1 MGDGLSRT
9 LALPKTSLWR
19 LTVSDSSGV
28 PAEPI
33 PISIPTGNG
42 FFPRLGPGYLL
53 YVSSD
58 GSSEGLWKLANGN
71 GTELWKGEEAH
82 FLGNPAIS
90 PDGKEIAFS
99 VQHKEKSLLYVM
111 NADGTGLRV
120 VSDALALRG
129 APAWTPD
136 GQAIT
141 IGADDHGT
149 PHLYRVS
156 SDGKSVALLVRE
168 YSTDP
173 TWSEDGSFVIFSG
186 PDVGTQFAVKAATA
200 DGRAHAL
207 PSLALARGNRHI
219 AVLSGN
225 RGLAY
230 LGGGIQHKNLWLLDP
245 QTGAQRQLTNLG
257 TDFDVSGFD
266 ISRDGHEIVFER
278 REESSQIVL
287 LDLTKN

>member
-1 MGDGLSRT
+1 MMGVPPEKLDIWRIPATGGNPEQITSQASRLLYPVALNRRTLLYIATDSDGQGPWLYSIDVTRKVPHRLSYGIEKYTSLSAAADGRRLVAT

-28 PAEPI
+28 PAQPV

-186 PDVGTQFAVKAATA
+186 PDVGTQFAVKAAT
-200 DGRAHAL
+200 G
-207 PSLALARGNRHI
+207 
-219 AVLSGN
+219 
-225 RGLAY
+225 
-230 LGGGIQHKNLWLLDP
+230 
-245 QTGAQRQLTNLG
+245 
-257 TDFDVSGFD
+257 
-266 ISRDGHEIVFER
+266 
-278 REESSQIVL
+278 
-287 LDLTKN
+287 